1 MSFLRTPYKYEQL
14 RLIKNDWLSLLAK
27 SLSNKEKLG
36 NALGNTNNEC
46 VCVCVRERETLV
58 TVSVIQKER

>member
-1 MSFLRTPYKYEQL
+1 MSFLRSSLKYEQL
-14 RLIKNDWLSLLAK
+14 RLIKNDWVSLLAK

-46 VCVCVRERETLV
+46 VCECERERL
-58 TVSVIQKER
+58 SSQLA